1 MKILFFLLLF
11 VAIVVAAAFAFP
23 TKSPDQQLKLLKD
36 VVFGALQVFSIV
48 MAIAAT
54 ALLLPRDVEDRTL
67 YTILSK
73 PVPRH
78 EYLIGKLLG
87 VLLLI
92 GGGLLF
98 MDIVFCGVL
107 WLKQSLITAAGIEA
121 LKAEQ
126 NDTPENIA
134 AISAAV
140 ARQGL
145 TWSLHA
151 GVWCVFLKASVVAS
165 LALLMSCIAS
175 STLFTILVS
184 FCFTIAGQGQGLLRS
199 FVLKGLPVTWKKI
212 CAFVLAVLVPDL
224 GLFDQVQAVIEGRSD
239 PAGDA
244 GAEHRIRDGL
254 HRPLHRRGASR
265 FLGEGTVKLNR
276 KAAAVVLLA
285 VAGVVK
291 LPLEERFSE
300 KLRAKGLLQAPVG
313 LDTAREPRADGLRGV
328 ARRIALAGGQH
339 HLPAGL
345 RRVRGHGLGEGG
357 FADDRHHAAAAARGL
372 VLG

>member
-1 MKILFFLLLF
+1 MKNAPADFARRHRGFSAARVWALATNTVTQLVRMKILFLLLVF

-23 TKSPDQQLKLLKD
+23 TKSPEQQLKLLKD

-78 EYLIGKLLG
+78 EYLVGKLLG

-92 GGGLLF
+92 GGALLA
-98 MDIVFCGVL
+98 MDVVFSGVL
-107 WLKQSLITAAGIEA
+107 LLKQSLITASNIEA

-134 AISAAV
+134 AVKTVIAHY
-140 ARQGL
+140 GL

-151 GVWCVFLKASVVAS
+151 GVWCVFLKAAVVAS

-175 STLFTILVS
+175 STLFTILVT

-199 FVLKGLPVTWKKI
+199 FVLKSLPVTWKKV
-212 CAFVLAVLVPDL
+212 CAFVLAVLCPDL
-224 GLFDQVQAVIEGRSD
+224 GLFDQVQAVIEGNSI
-239 PAGDA
+239 PPLVL
-244 GAEHRIRDGL
+244 AETTGFALAYI
-254 HRPLHRRGASR
+254 
-265 FLGEGTVKLNR
+265 
-276 KAAAVVLLA
+276 VLY
-285 VAGVVK
+285 
-291 LPLEERFSE
+291 
-300 KLRAKGLLQAPVG
+300 
-313 LDTAREPRADGLRGV
+313 TGV
-328 ARRIALAGGQH
+328 A
-339 HLPAGL
+339 HL
-345 RRVRGHGLGEGG
+345 V
-357 FADDRHHAAAAARGL
+357 FAEKEL
-372 VLG
+372 

>member
-1 MKILFFLLLF
+1 MNGIPADSKRRYSAFSPARVWTLATNTVTQLVRMRILFLLLLF

-23 TKSPDQQLKLLKD
+23 TRSPEQQLKLLKD

-78 EYLIGKLLG
+78 EYLVGKLLG

-98 MDIVFCGVL
+98 MDVIFSGVL
-107 WLKQSLITAAGIEA
+107 WLKQSMITASNIDA
-121 LKAEQ
+121 LRAEQ

-134 AISAAV
+134 AVTAIIAH
-140 ARQGL
+140 QGL
-145 TWSLHA
+145 TWSLHSA
-151 GVWCVFLKASVVAS
+151 VWCVFLKSAVVAS

-199 FVLKGLPVTWKKI
+199 FALKSLTVTWKKI
-212 CAFVLAVLVPDL
+212 GAFGLAVLCPDL
-224 GLFDQVQAVIEGRSD
+224 GLFDQVQAVIEGNSI
-239 PAGDA
+239 PLVVL
-244 GAEHRIRDGL
+244 AETTG
-254 HRPLHRRGASR
+254 
-265 FLGEGTVKLNR
+265 F
-276 KAAAVVLLA
+276 AAAYVVLYTG
-285 VAGVVK
+285 VAHLV
-291 LPLEERFSE
+291 FSE
-300 KLRAKGLLQAPVG
+300 KEL
-313 LDTAREPRADGLRGV
+313 
-328 ARRIALAGGQH
+328 
-339 HLPAGL
+339 
-345 RRVRGHGLGEGG
+345 
-357 FADDRHHAAAAARGL
+357 
-372 VLG
+372 

>member
-1 MKILFFLLLF
+1 MSGTPTDSRKPYRAFSPARIWTLATNTVTQLVRMRILFMLLLF

-23 TKSPDQQLKLLKD
+23 TRSPEQQLKLLKD
-36 VVFGALQVFSIV
+36 VVFGALQVFSVV

-98 MDIVFCGVL
+98 MDVVFSGVL
-107 WLKQSLITAAGIEA
+107 WLKQSMITAANIAA

-126 NDTPENIA
+126 SDTPENIA
-134 AISAAV
+134 AVSAII

-151 GVWCVFLKASVVAS
+151 GVWCVFLKAAVVAS
-165 LALLMSCIAS
+165 LALLMSCIAT

-199 FVLKGLPVTWKKI
+199 FVFKSLPVTWKKI

-224 GLFDQVQAVIEGRSD
+224 GLFDQVQAVIEGN
-239 PAGDA
+239 A
-244 GAEHRIRDGL
+244 I
-254 HRPLHRRGASR
+254 PLATLARTTG
-265 FLGEGTVKLNR
+265 F
-276 KAAAVVLLA
+276 AAAYVILY
-285 VAGVVK
+285 AGVANLV
-291 LPLEERFSE
+291 FSE
-300 KLRAKGLLQAPVG
+300 KEL
-313 LDTAREPRADGLRGV
+313 
-328 ARRIALAGGQH
+328 
-339 HLPAGL
+339 
-345 RRVRGHGLGEGG
+345 
-357 FADDRHHAAAAARGL
+357 
-372 VLG
+372 

>member
-1 MKILFFLLLF
+1 MSRVPTDSGRLYRAFSPARIWTLATNTVTQLVRMKILFMLLLF

-23 TKSPDQQLKLLKD
+23 TSSPEQQLKLLKD

-78 EYLIGKLLG
+78 EYLMGKLLG

-98 MDIVFCGVL
+98 MDVVFSGVL
-107 WLKQSLITAAGIEA
+107 WLKQSMITAANIAA

-126 NDTPENIA
+126 SDTPENIA
-134 AISAAV
+134 AVSAII

-151 GVWCVFLKASVVAS
+151 GVWCVFLKAAVVAS
-165 LALLMSCIAS
+165 LALLMSCIAT

-199 FVLKGLPVTWKKI
+199 FVFKSLPVTWKKI
-212 CAFVLAVLVPDL
+212 GAFVLAVLVPDL
-224 GLFDQVQAVIEGRSD
+224 GLFDQVQAVIEGNS
-239 PAGDA
+239 
-244 GAEHRIRDGL
+244 I
-254 HRPLHRRGASR
+254 PLATLAQTTG
-265 FLGEGTVKLNR
+265 F
-276 KAAAVVLLA
+276 AAAYIVLYTG
-285 VAGVVK
+285 VAH
-291 LPLEERFSE
+291 LIFSE
-300 KLRAKGLLQAPVG
+300 KEL
-313 LDTAREPRADGLRGV
+313 
-328 ARRIALAGGQH
+328 
-339 HLPAGL
+339 
-345 RRVRGHGLGEGG
+345 
-357 FADDRHHAAAAARGL
+357 
-372 VLG
+372 